1 LHRGDAQRAARILL
15 PSGRAFGLHT
25 APINYLDSGT
35 VSARFQRRD
44 AGVEELRQ
52 WLLCIVAA
60 SPSLKLFCN
69 DRELQGPGVM
79 HSSPDL
85 REG

>member
-1 LHRGDAQRAARILL
+1 MPKGLRVSSSPQVGLSGFTLH
-15 PSGRAFGLHT
+15 PST
-25 APINYLDSGT
+25 TSISST

-60 SPSLKLFCN
+60 SPSLKLFFN
-69 DRELQGPGVM
+69 GRELQGPGVM